1 MTRTPAR
8 LKIQSSKY
16 DGSFHYEYSGELID
30 EIVDTKLGRI
40 WKCHIKKGSVIRSY
54 RGTLEARADT
64 TAYFFEQ
71 QWFNILIP
79 ERPIGRRQM
88 TAYANVSTPSH
99 LRREVNGGPYVLDWI
114 DLDLDLIQLENGDV
128 LIDDEDEFLEHQLSM
143 RYPQWLIDASESG
156 LSKLLSLDFATHEF
170 LSRHDAD

>member
-1 MTRTPAR
+1 MTRTSAR

-30 EIVDTKLGRI
+30 EIVDTELGRI
-40 WKCHIKKGSVIRSY
+40 WKCHIKKNSVIRSY

-79 ERPIGRRQM
+79 EKPIGRRQM